1 MYLHIVVRDLANQA
15 NSESIPDIMA
25 NACFFYS
32 SGDDDDDDQLWRGPW
47 GPTHTCFPFFPFMVK
62 IFTVAGG

>member
-1 MYLHIVVRDLANQA
+1 MKSEAGASAAAASLKTSGGDEVVDADL
-15 NSESIPDIMA
+15 DDD
-25 NACFFYS
+25 F
-32 SGDDDDDDQLWRGPW
+32 GDDDDDDQLWRGPW